1 MNNSAF
7 SKIGG
12 GKGKQISSTKKKWGS
27 YICNYYANFALPK
40 KEITCFQTVTIDHL
54 VAFVYLPLVKHYN
67 ILNFKEVTLKCLFCQ
82 L

>member
-1 MNNSAF
+1 MQTFAF
-7 SKIGG
+7 
-12 GKGKQISSTKKKWGS
+12 
-27 YICNYYANFALPK
+27 YLK

-67 ILNFKEVTLKCLFCQ
+67 ILNFEEVTLKCLFCQ